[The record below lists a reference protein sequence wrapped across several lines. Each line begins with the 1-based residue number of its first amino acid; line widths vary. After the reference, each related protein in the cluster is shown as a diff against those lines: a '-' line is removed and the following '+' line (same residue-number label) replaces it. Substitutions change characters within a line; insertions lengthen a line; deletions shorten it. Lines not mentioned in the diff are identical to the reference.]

1 MGPGAHGT
9 LKRGAGVA
17 DCRFMI
23 ANLDLA
29 SQQSEQSS
37 IGNRQSPILMRLAI
51 SGTHCSGKSTLID
64 AFLLAHQDFAL
75 EPEPYQVLTEELGE
89 VFPAQLSAEDFYRQL
104 EYNVSRLSDYQSADA
119 VIFERCPVDFLAY
132 LFALRDLQRDP
143 RATSVIEISMDLVS
157 TGLERLDLIVL
168 LPINQVEADDE
179 DQELREA
186 VDVLLTDLLVSDL
199 GLFTS
204 THPSVLEVKG
214 STADRLKMVE
224 QTLESFQ
231 GMTQTQAAEPR

>member
-1 MGPGAHGT
+1 
-9 LKRGAGVA
+9 
-17 DCRFMI
+17 
-23 ANLDLA
+23 
-29 SQQSEQSS
+29 
-37 IGNRQSPILMRLAI
+37 
-51 SGTHCSGKSTLID
+51 
-64 AFLLAHQDFAL
+64 
-75 EPEPYQVLTEELGE
+75 
-89 VFPAQLSAEDFYRQL
+89 
-104 EYNVSRLSDYQSADA
+104 

-143 RATSVIEISMDLVS
+143 QATNVIEISMEMVS
-157 TGLERLDLIVL
+157 AGLEQLDLIVL

-186 VDVLLTDLLVSDL
+186 VDVRLTDLLVSDDL

-224 QTLESFQ
+224 QTLEIFQ
-231 GMTQTQAAEPR
+231 GMTQTKAAEPM